1 MHIRITQFS
10 RHESYLYITIY
21 ASNLIQ
27 SELHLGVA
35 CDETTPLIEFF
46 LLKSSSCMFVQ
57 ETRNKQVNPSIVAS
71 IALLIFY
78 YMSYL
83 FI

>member
-1 MHIRITQFS
+1 MS
-10 RHESYLYITIY
+10 RNCTSTIY

-35 CDETTPLIEFF
+35 CDENTPLIEFF

-57 ETRNKQVNPSIVAS
+57 ETRNEQENPSVVAS
-71 IALLIFY
+71 IALLMFY
-78 YMSYL
+78 LMSSL
-83 FI
+83 FIYLCADDLK